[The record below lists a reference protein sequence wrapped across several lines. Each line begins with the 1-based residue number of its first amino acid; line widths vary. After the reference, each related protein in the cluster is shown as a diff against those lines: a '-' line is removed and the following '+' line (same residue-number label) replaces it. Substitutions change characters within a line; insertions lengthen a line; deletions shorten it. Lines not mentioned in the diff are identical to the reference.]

1 MKHETKMI
9 WADTAGGL
17 VVVFGIL
24 TGTMFLIIPLIVI
37 GMIVTYW
44 RR

>member
-37 GMIVTYW
+37 VAFIYYS
-44 RR
+44 RQ